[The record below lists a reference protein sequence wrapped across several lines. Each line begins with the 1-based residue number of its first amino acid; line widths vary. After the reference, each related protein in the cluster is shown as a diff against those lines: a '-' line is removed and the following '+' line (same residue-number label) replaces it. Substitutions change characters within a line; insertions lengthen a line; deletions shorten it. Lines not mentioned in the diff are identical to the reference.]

1 METTEI
7 IEVSAFMEAN
17 AWAILWYALCATLTI
32 IVMIHSRL
40 KSRKKYATWKT
51 DRLNLV
57 TFERTWERSD
67 DELLQQ
73 LFDENQRLASENK
86 LLKQEKSKLETR
98 VFIILLVFLIENY
111 LQSFWKRKIS

>member
-1 METTEI
+1 MKTIEI
-7 IEVSAFMEAN
+7 TAVSALIEAH
-17 AWAILWYALCATLTI
+17 AWTILWYALCATLTI
-32 IVMIHSRL
+32 MVMVHSRL

-51 DRLNLV
+51 DRLNLII
-57 TFERTWERSD
+57 FERTWERSD

-98 VFIILLVFLIENY
+98 VFIVLLVFLIVNY
-111 LQSFWKRKIS
+111 VQSLWNKKAS